1 MPATKE
7 MMGKLVQTE
16 IWIGGRIFYAGSDP
30 SDTPNVNERDYAVWG
45 KKDRLSDSETSDG
58 TFRIRAL
65 TTDGDLEMQH
75 MLRGYNPDRFQTG
88 LIIEPD
94 NGTMVP
100 LWENIRKPDDSS
112 YWKAKYFGAWTPS
125 PIGNEN
131 GGETD
136 ISLMEFSGRT
146 DYRRDF
152 VNAWIYGDKVALA
165 SGSAGYSGTT
175 TPVLK
180 PVGSDDYALDV
191 FGISG
196 SGNGPL
202 KVMQFSRGGSL
213 VSASG
218 AVVITANDYKEVPS
232 TWAGLTSAFVV
243 KLHTGSGTQ
252 FKNNLP
258 VTTDSLWA

>member
-58 TFRIRAL
+58 TFSIRAL

-94 NGTMVP
+94 NGTMLP

-112 YWKAKYFGAWTPS
+112 YWKSKYFGAWTPS

-131 GGETD
+131 GGEND

-146 DYRRDF
+146 DYRARLRERLDLRRQ
-152 VNAWIYGDKVALA
+152 G
-165 SGSAGYSGTT
+165 GSDQRVGGLHGTT
-175 TPVLK
+175 TPVFKL
-180 PVGSDDYALDV
+180 
-191 FGISG
+191 SG
-196 SGNGPL
+196 R
-202 KVMQFSRGGSL
+202 MTTRWTY
-213 VSASG
+213 SASP
-218 AVVITANDYKEVPS
+218 AA
-232 TWAGLTSAFVV
+232 A
-243 KLHTGSGTQ
+243 
-252 FKNNLP
+252 
-258 VTTDSLWA
+258 TDRGR